1 MKRVIKEYKKTY
13 EEDMFFKYYSNVIG
27 LAIFI
32 DWLFVPYFTKLM
44 GTYINVSIIT
54 LYYLVTESSGYIIQ
68 YFENIKIIDTIKI
81 LLVLD
86 TLQLLIYFL
95 YFINLN
101 MMLYFL
107 MLIFSMQILYNEIC
121 NVSIIRYYEKSDKQ
135 FSLIQ
140 KLLLFNKSNMVLL
153 GLCCSLIY
161 GLITDEIK
169 YLVYFIIIL
178 MIISIYNE
186 IKIIY
191 YIKRN
196 NL

>member
-153 GLCCSLIY
+153 GLCCSLLY

-169 YLVYFIIIL
+169 YLIYFIIIL